1 MKPSIKV
8 KEMEKR
14 IGFLETRLGQED
26 SVDAMDLLM
35 ALSRDALEFL
45 IEIMRAGSKGDDTDT
60 ELAEYAAETLGK
72 LEAIL
77 EAYLA
82 GELSLAEA
90 KEMVE
95 GIVETA
101 EKEGK
106 WLVLPARYPWDR
118 PKRLWRG
125 D

>member
-14 IGFLETRLGQED
+14 IGVLEARLGQED
-26 SVDAMDLLM
+26 SVDDMDLLM
-35 ALSRDALEFL
+35 ALSKDALEFL
-45 IEIMRAGSKGDDTDT
+45 IEILRVLSKGGDT
-60 ELAEYAAETLGK
+60 ELVEYAAETSGMYQ
-72 LEAIL
+72 AIE

-90 KEMVE
+90 KERVE

-101 EKEGK
+101 IEEGK
-106 WLVLPARYPWDR
+106 WLILPAKSPWDKQ
-118 PKRLWRG
+118 KRLWR
-125 D
+125 DS